1 MKILFYS
8 AILALAAVICSCS
21 NNDDDNKESSK
32 DSNAKESGYVGDF
45 SGKEASVLFAVE
57 APSAGSYSITIKG
70 RAKGGSAGTGVLTAN
85 GSDTD
90 ITFAGSDWSECKAT
104 VNLNKGIND
113 VEISRSSGNGLFY
126 IDYIELK

>member
-8 AILALAAVICSCS
+8 AILALAAVICSC

-57 APSAGSYSITIKG
+57 APSAGSYSITIKV
-70 RAKGGSAGTGVLTAN
+70 RAKGNSAGSGVLTAN

-104 VNLNKGIND
+104 VSLNKGIYD
-113 VEISRSSGNGLFY
+113 VEISRGNGNGLVY
-126 IDYIELK
+126 NDYIELK

>member
-21 NNDDDNKESSK
+21 NNDDNNKESSK

-57 APSAGSYSITIKG
+57 APSAGSYSLPIKG
-70 RAKGGSAGTGVLTAN
+70 RAKGSPAGTGVLTAN

-104 VNLNKGIND
+104 VNGE
-113 VEISRSSGNGLFY
+113 VACTA
-126 IDYIELK
+126 ELTFAIRRE

>member
-21 NNDDDNKESSK
+21 NNDDDNKDSSK

-70 RAKGGSAGTGVLTAN
+70 RAKGSSAGTGVLTAN
-85 GSDTD
+85 GSNTD
-90 ITFAGSDWSECKAT
+90 ITFAGSDCRPRAAWRQALRLTLHRRRWRGRC
-104 VNLNKGIND
+104 G
-113 VEISRSSGNGLFY
+113 
-126 IDYIELK
+126 

>member
-8 AILALAAVICSCS
+8 IIVALAAVICSCS
-21 NNDDDNKESSK
+21 SDNKESSNNGSS
-32 DSNAKESGYVGDF
+32 SNESGYVGDF

-70 RAKGGSAGTGVLTAN
+70 RAKGITAGTGVLTAN
-85 GSDTD
+85 GTNTD
-90 ITFAGSDWSECKAT
+90 ISFAGSDWSECKAT
-104 VNLNKGIND
+104 VSLKKGIND
-113 VEISRSSGNGLFY
+113 VEIGRGSGNGLFY

>member
-21 NNDDDNKESSK
+21 NNDDNKESSK

-57 APSAGSYSITIKG
+57 APSAGSYSIPIKG
-70 RAKGGSAGTGVLTAN
+70 RAKGSSAGTGVLTAN

-113 VEISRSSGNGLFY
+113 VELSRGSGNGLFY

>member
-1 MKILFYS
+1 MW
-8 AILALAAVICSCS
+8 ATLAARRLQCYLPW
-21 NNDDDNKESSK
+21 K
-32 DSNAKESGYVGDF
+32 
-45 SGKEASVLFAVE
+45 LHRQ
-57 APSAGSYSITIKG
+57 APTLSPKG
-70 RAKGGSAGTGVLTAN
+70 RAKGSSAGTGVLTAN

-113 VEISRSSGNGLFY
+113 VEISRGSGNGLFY